1 MQKSIFFFTLAIL
14 FSLNGFSQ
22 LSLKLK
28 FPKCELKDKSI
39 LSSSKENQTM
49 MITTQEEFDKMFK
62 ITDDTKLNFEKH
74 IVLVAM
80 LGTDNKDKYIYVD
93 AASFLPENRKLLV
106 RWDYKNDYFRGVN
119 SEDITGEYCVAV
131 IQRMDIKKVKFL
143 KGNAYSARQNYR
155 D

>member
-1 MQKSIFFFTLAIL
+1 MQKPFFFFLLTVL
-14 FSLNGFSQ
+14 FSINSYAQ

-28 FPKCELKDKSI
+28 FPKCDLKDKSV
-39 LSSSKENQTM
+39 LSASKENQMM
-49 MITTQEEFDKMFK
+49 MITSQEEFDKLFTV
-62 ITDDTKLNFEKH
+62 TDDTKLNFEKH

-119 SEDITGEYCVAV
+119 SEDITGEFCVAV

-143 KGNAYSARQNYR
+143 KGSAYSARQNYR